1 MGVLPWWSQAETF
14 IAQPWVTILL
24 LVAACL
30 LLFHEMLTPLTWGLT
45 GNLSVVC
52 FALVLV
58 AHAVSGA
65 GVAVLIGGVAL
76 LLIET
81 HLLPGRGIAAFVG
94 FGLVFGGI
102 YLSLS
107 DGPKHASNG
116 FSLAAAA
123 TVTIFSIVTFLAYLP
138 KSPVWKQL
146 GRELSAKS
154 LGSGAEFPP
163 DLTQDWIGKRGQ
175 VATPLRP
182 VGVVVIEG
190 RQLTV
195 VTEGDFLEPGVEVQI
210 TEIMGDRIVV
220 DPIAVLIGA

>member
-1 MGVLPWWSQAETF
+1 MGFLAWWAQAEAF

-45 GNLSVVC
+45 GNLSVVF
-52 FALVLV
+52 FALVLL
-58 AHAVSGA
+58 AHAVSGV
-65 GVAVLIGGVAL
+65 GVLVLIGGVAL
-76 LLIET
+76 LLVET

-94 FGLVFGGI
+94 FGLIFGGI

-107 DGPKHASNG
+107 DGPKHLNSA
-116 FSLAAAA
+116 FSLATAAA
-123 TVTIFSIVTFLAYLP
+123 VTVFSVVTFLAYLP

-146 GRELSAKS
+146 GRELYAQSV
-154 LGSGAEFPP
+154 GAEFVR
-163 DLTQDWIGKRGQ
+163 DLPQDWLGKRGQ

-195 VTEGDFLEPGVEVQI
+195 VTEGDFLEPGIEVQI
-210 TEIMGDRIVV
+210 TEIIGDRIVV
-220 DPIAVLIGA
+220 DPIAALATA

>member
-1 MGVLPWWSQAETF
+1 MGNVAWWSQAEAF

-30 LLFHEMLTPLTWGLT
+30 LLFHDLLTPLTWGVT
-45 GNLSVVC
+45 GTLGVIF
-52 FALVLV
+52 FALVLL
-58 AHAVSGA
+58 AHAVSGV

-81 HLLPGRGIAAFVG
+81 HLLPGRGIAALLG
-94 FGLVFGGI
+94 FGLVFGGM
-102 YLSLS
+102 YLSLTGGAQHYS
-107 DGPKHASNG
+107 SG
-116 FSLAAAA
+116 FALAAAA
-123 TVTIFSIVTFLAYLP
+123 AVTIFSVVTFFAYLP

-146 GRELSAKS
+146 GRELVAQSAGTETFS
-154 LGSGAEFPP
+154 ELPSH
-163 DLTQDWIGKRGQ
+163 WIGKRGQ
-175 VATPLRP
+175 VVTALRP

-195 VTEGDFLEPGVEVQI
+195 VTEGEFLEPGIEVEI

-220 DPIAVLIGA
+220 DPIVALVA

>member
-1 MGVLPWWSQAETF
+1 MGTLPWWSQAETF

-30 LLFHEMLTPLTWGLT
+30 LLFHDMLTPLTWGLT

-58 AHAVSGA
+58 AHAVSGV

-81 HLLPGRGIAAFVG
+81 HLLPGRGIAALVG

-123 TVTIFSIVTFLAYLP
+123 TVTVFSIVTFLAYLP

-146 GRELSAKS
+146 GREIYAQSA
-154 LGSGAEFPP
+154 GVEFVR
-163 DLTQDWIGKRGQ
+163 DLPQEWIGKRGQ

-220 DPIAVLIGA
+220 DPIAVLVGA